1 MVANGSADAA
11 TQLQSAHEMQGIR
24 RPPAGAVVLQAV
36 LAGTLALAL
45 ALAWAWAWALGVWV
59 VSCL

>member
-1 MVANGSADAA
+1 MVVANGSADAA
-11 TQLQSAHEMQGIR
+11 KQLQSAHEMQGVKW
-24 RPPAGAVVLQAV
+24 PPAGAVVLQAV

-45 ALAWAWAWALGVWV
+45 GVWV

>member
-1 MVANGSADAA
+1 MALTLNMVVANGSADAA
-11 TQLQSAHEMQGIR
+11 NQLQSAQEMQGIR

-45 ALAWAWAWALGVWV
+45 GVWV